1 MCNEIEHEDSTD
13 TGDSIDPQDPGCCVR
28 CGDPLPVD
36 GRCDC
41 AGDRE
46 RDYVSGWQGLN
57 AHAVVVRLS
66 GLGPEADTGDGWCD
80 GDRDSVAE
88 VWI

>member
-41 AGDRE
+41 AGDQE
-46 RDYVSGWQGLN
+46 RDYVSGWRGLN
-57 AHAVVVRLS
+57 AHPVFVR
-66 GLGPEADTGDGWCD
+66 LGPETEDGRQD